1 MAGAVLPPRLSR
13 HMLVQMKLEP
23 PLGVADNVVA
33 PVSMI
38 SVPDPP
44 LRRASSIVLA
54 LYVGAFLGQAFCV
67 LHASHVES
75 GMGSSM
81 GGSAAH
87 VSSSVA
93 THASSAAAHA
103 SSMATHA
110 SSIGALDPAQHDERS
125 GASGP
130 AHTGVC
136 GAASCASA
144 LTATIYHDPGPLD
157 PVSYSYL
164 AYLGGKVPPDTET
177 VPPPPRLG

>member
-1 MAGAVLPPRLSR
+1 
-13 HMLVQMKLEP
+13 MLVQVKLEP

-38 SVPDPP
+38 SVPDTPF
-44 LRRASSIVLA
+44 RRASSIVLA

-67 LHASHVES
+67 LHSSHVES
-75 GMGSSM
+75 GMGAGM
-81 GGSAAH
+81 DAAGH

-93 THASSAAAHA
+93 THASSAAAL
-103 SSMATHA
+103 
-110 SSIGALDPAQHDERS
+110 GPFQHDEHS

-130 AHTGVC
+130 AHTGLC

-144 LTATIYHDPGPLD
+144 LTATPYHDPGPAD
-157 PVSYSYL
+157 PVSHSYL
-164 AYLGGKVPPDTET
+164 AYLGGKVPPDAEM

>member
-1 MAGAVLPPRLSR
+1 
-13 HMLVQMKLEP
+13 MLVQVKLEP

-54 LYVGAFLGQAFCV
+54 LYAGAFLGQAFCV
-67 LHASHVES
+67 LHSSHVES

-81 GGSAAH
+81 
-87 VSSSVA
+87 
-93 THASSAAAHA
+93 ASHA

-110 SSIGALDPAQHDERS
+110 SSVATHASSTTAVGPFQHGEHS

-136 GAASCASA
+136 GAVSCASA
-144 LTATIYHDPGPLD
+144 LTATPYHDPGPMN
-157 PVSYSYL
+157 PVSHPYV
-164 AYLGGKVPPDTET
+164 AYLDGKVSPNVET

>member
-1 MAGAVLPPRLSR
+1 
-13 HMLVQMKLEP
+13 MLVQVKLEP

-54 LYVGAFLGQAFCV
+54 LYIGAFLGQAFCV
-67 LHASHVES
+67 LHSSHVES

-81 GGSAAH
+81 
-87 VSSSVA
+87 
-93 THASSAAAHA
+93 ASHA

-110 SSIGALDPAQHDERS
+110 SSTDAVGPFQHGEHS

-144 LTATIYHDPGPLD
+144 VTATTYHEPGPVD
-157 PVSYSYL
+157 PVSHSYL
-164 AYLGGKVPPDTET
+164 AYLGGKVPPDVET

>member
-1 MAGAVLPPRLSR
+1 
-13 HMLVQMKLEP
+13 MLVQMKLEP

-33 PVSMI
+33 PISMI
-38 SVPDPP
+38 SVPDTP

-67 LHASHVES
+67 LHSSHVES
-75 GMGSSM
+75 GMGSS
-81 GGSAAH
+81 
-87 VSSSVA
+87 VA
-93 THASSAAAHA
+93 THAFSTAAV
-103 SSMATHA
+103 
-110 SSIGALDPAQHDERS
+110 GPFQHGEHS

-144 LTATIYHDPGPLD
+144 LTATPRHDPGPVD
-157 PVSYSYL
+157 PVSYSYV
-164 AYLGGKVPPDTET
+164 AYLGGKVPPEAEM

>member
-1 MAGAVLPPRLSR
+1 
-13 HMLVQMKLEP
+13 MLVQVKLEP

-38 SVPDPP
+38 SAPDTP

-67 LHASHVES
+67 LHSSHVEF
-75 GMGSSM
+75 GMG
-81 GGSAAH
+81 
-87 VSSSVA
+87 
-93 THASSAAAHA
+93 

-110 SSIGALDPAQHDERS
+110 SSTAAVGPFQHGEHS

-144 LTATIYHDPGPLD
+144 LTATPYHDPGPAD
-157 PVSYSYL
+157 PVSHSYL
-164 AYLGGKVPPDTET
+164 AYLGGKVPPDAEMA
-177 VPPPPRLG
+177 PPPPRLG